1 MLQYFSTLERLR
13 LAQEPVCTITPV
25 SPGLTRKRSI
35 KKILPCLNRDPGRS
49 RAFLGRRFGRPPPFP
64 TDHYSQADAQWFMN
78 LPDKV
83 QRKQFTREEQILLAG
98 RGCEGF
104 ILPDA
109 ADEVFYR
116 LGNQRNQSLPTLETS
131 SFSSQS
137 SLNDSL
143 QFGVCPDCDSEVE
156 MEESIMDSFRWLDD
170 EDELDLN
177 LDDYHKHIASTSP
190 EVSTKASSR
199 RPSFRASISL
209 THLPFGAS
217 KNSST
222 YEPPH
227 LTKSTRPRPSQSSQ
241 TTPHIASQHLKSKF
255 PRRSTSKPPTP
266 RPSFQT
272 ARPVIETPTQYYQD
286 PEARLKLRVYL
297 ASPQKFDEAIEFGF
311 PSLQT
316 QEINPPLTQSRR
328 PSATQSAQS
337 GRPSLSNSRRPSVA
351 QNSHSSITKS
361 KPTNTVPPLTW
372 FHDEDPSLLNALDSD
387 SESSNLPETPQSPN
401 FRDNHYHIPQRNA
414 TSTDS
419 YDPLHPRRHHL
430 VKPHTPV
437 LAGGREM
444 TLRMTLTRPDLRQD
458 DDHFEAIY
466 GTKVEDDP
474 LALEQLPPLVS
485 GSEIWD
491 SLPVREGVVKK
502 LWQKV
507 SRRGGT

>member
-13 LAQEPVCTITPV
+13 LAQEPICTITPV

-35 KKILPCLNRDPGRS
+35 NKILPCLNRDPSRS
-49 RAFLGRRFGRPPPFP
+49 RPFLGRRFGRPPPSP
-64 TDHYSQADAQWFMN
+64 IDHYSQADAQWFMN

-98 RGCEGF
+98 RCCEGF

-116 LGNQRNQSLPTLETS
+116 LGNQRNQSLPTLRTS

-137 SLNDSL
+137 SLCDSL
-143 QFGVCPDCDSEVE
+143 EFGDCPDCDSEVE

-170 EDELDLN
+170 EDELDLS
-177 LDDYHKHIASTSP
+177 LDDYHTHIASTTT
-190 EVSTKASSR
+190 EASTNASSR
-199 RPSFRASISL
+199 RPSFRTSISL

-217 KNSST
+217 KTSST

-227 LTKSTRPRPSQSSQ
+227 LTKSSRPRPLQSSQ
-241 TTPHIASQHLKSKF
+241 TTPHIASQYLKTKF
-255 PRRSTSKPPTP
+255 PPRSSSKPPTP
-266 RPSFQT
+266 RHSIQT
-272 ARPVIETPTQYYQD
+272 ARPIIETPTQHYQD

-311 PSLQT
+311 PCLQS

-328 PSATQSAQS
+328 PSATQS

-351 QNSHSSITKS
+351 QNSHSSVAKN
-361 KPTNTVPPLTW
+361 KPPNAVPPLTW
-372 FHDEDPSLLNALDSD
+372 FHEDEPSLLNALDSD
-387 SESSNLPETPQSPN
+387 SESSNFPETPQSPN
-401 FRDNHYHIPQRNA
+401 FRDTHYHIPLRNA

-419 YDPLHPRRHHL
+419 YDPLHPRRYHL
-430 VKPHTPV
+430 IKSHTPV

-466 GTKVEDDP
+466 GSKGEDDP

-485 GSEIWD
+485 GNDIWD

-507 SRRGGT
+507 SRRGGN

>member
-13 LAQEPVCTITPV
+13 LAQEPICTITPV
-25 SPGLTRKRSI
+25 SPGLTRKHSI
-35 KKILPCLNRDPGRS
+35 TKILPCLNRDPSRS
-49 RAFLGRRFGRPPPFP
+49 RPFLGRCFGRPPPSP
-64 TDHYSQADAQWFMN
+64 IDHYSQADAQWFMN

-98 RGCEGF
+98 RCCESF

-131 SFSSQS
+131 SFSSNS
-137 SLNDSL
+137 SLCDSL
-143 QFGVCPDCDSEVE
+143 EFGDCPDCDSKAE

-170 EDELDLN
+170 EDELDLS
-177 LDDYHKHIASTSP
+177 LDDYHTHIASITP
-190 EVSTKASSR
+190 EASTRASSR
-199 RPSFRASISL
+199 RPSFRTSASL

-217 KNSST
+217 GVSST
-222 YEPPH
+222 FEPPH
-227 LTKSTRPRPSQSSQ
+227 LTKSTRLRPLQSSQ
-241 TTPHIASQHLKSKF
+241 TTRHIASQYLKPKF
-255 PRRSTSKPPTP
+255 PPRSSSKPPTP
-266 RPSFQT
+266 RPSIQT
-272 ARPVIETPTQYYQD
+272 ARPIIESPAQHYQD

-311 PSLQT
+311 PSLQS
-316 QEINPPLTQSRR
+316 QEPNPPLTQSRR
-328 PSATQSAQS
+328 PSATQS
-337 GRPSLSNSRRPSVA
+337 GRPSFSNSRRPSVV
-351 QNSHSSITKS
+351 QNNHSSTINV
-361 KPTNTVPPLTW
+361 KPPNAVPPLTW
-372 FHDEDPSLLNALDSD
+372 FHEDEPSLLNALDSD

-401 FRDNHYHIPQRNA
+401 FRDTHYHIPQRNA

-419 YDPLHPRRHHL
+419 YDPLHPRRYHL
-430 VKPHTPV
+430 AKPYTSV

-466 GTKVEDDP
+466 GSKGEDDP
-474 LALEQLPPLVS
+474 LALEHLPPLIS
-485 GSEIWD
+485 GNDIWD
-491 SLPVREGVVKK
+491 SLPAREGVVKK